1 MYDKIYYKKMAKK
14 IGVFNFK
21 NEISDRILIDEFLDI
36 LENNKIDYTN
46 GFRILSKILKEE
58 ACFFVMNEKWF
69 NWQKKWQ
76 KRLKIQNMD
85 FALIAKKLDKINPIL
100 IPRNHLI
107 ARIIKKAVFENDY
120 QEFYEFLEAIEKP
133 YLENKKYSKYYLLP
147 KETEKVINTF
157 CGT

>member
-1 MYDKIYYKKMAKK
+1 
-14 IGVFNFK
+14 
-21 NEISDRILIDEFLDI
+21 
-36 LENNKIDYTN
+36 
-46 GFRILSKILKEE
+46 
-58 ACFFVMNEKWF
+58 
-69 NWQKKWQ
+69 
-76 KRLKIQNMD
+76 MD

-120 QEFYEFLEAIEKP
+120 QELYEFLEAIEKP